1 MDKPRIIFMGTPE
14 FSVPSIEVLWKNGYP
29 LVAVVT
35 QPDRPQGRGRTEEPS
50 PVKRFAAARNMP
62 VLQPERV
69 RDREFIERFRDI
81 NPDMVVLVSFGQIL
95 PREIIEGPRLGCWN
109 VHPSLLPKYR
119 GAAPMQWAII
129 RGETTTGVTIM
140 MMDEGVDSGDILLQ
154 EEITI
159 GADES
164 FGNLHDRLAGR
175 GAALLLRAIELL
187 TLGRAKSIAQEHSL
201 ATNAPRLKKE
211 DGLINWH
218 SPVETIVNLIRGLSP
233 TPCAYAFLDK
243 KMLKIFS
250 AVGEET
256 PRRDAAGKVCP
267 PAERGLPVAAADG
280 HVYLREVQLQGRKRM
295 SIQKFVRGY
304 RFAPETVLS

>member
-14 FSVPSIEVLWKNGYP
+14 FSVPSLEILWKNGYP
-29 LVAVVT
+29 LVAVAT

-69 RDREFIERFRDI
+69 KDREFIERFRDI

-95 PREIIEGPRLGCWN
+95 PREIIEGPRLGCLN
-109 VHPSLLPKYR
+109 VHPSLLPEYR

-154 EEITI
+154 EEIPI

-164 FGNLHDRLAGR
+164 FGNLHDRLADR

-187 TLGRAKSIAQEHSL
+187 TEGRAKSIAQEHSL
-201 ATNAPRLKKE
+201 ATYAPRLKKE

-243 KMLKIFS
+243 KMLKVFS
-250 AVGEET
+250 AVGEEAPT
-256 PRRDAAGKVCP
+256 GDVAGKVCP
-267 PAERGLPVAAADG
+267 LADWGLPVAAANG
-280 HVYLREVQLQGRKRM
+280 YVYLREVQLQGRKRM
-295 SIQKFVRGY
+295 SIQEFLRGY

>member
-14 FSVPSIEVLWKNGYP
+14 FSVPSIEILWNNGYP

-50 PVKRFAAARNMP
+50 PVKRFATARNMP

-81 NPDMVVLVSFGQIL
+81 DPDMVVLVSFGQIL
-95 PREIIEGPRLGCWN
+95 PREIIEGPRLGCLN

-119 GAAPMQWAII
+119 GAAPMQWALI

-154 EEITI
+154 EETPIE
-159 GADES
+159 ADES
-164 FGNLHDRLAGR
+164 FGNVHNRLADR
-175 GAALLLRAIELL
+175 GAALILRAIELL

-201 ATNAPRLKKE
+201 ATYAPRLKKE

-250 AVGEET
+250 AVGEEAPT
-256 PRRDAAGKVCP
+256 GDVAGKVCP
-267 PAERGLPVAAADG
+267 LAERGLPVAAADG
-280 HVYLREVQLQGRKRM
+280 YVYLREVQLQGRKRM
-295 SIQKFVRGY
+295 SIQEFLRGY